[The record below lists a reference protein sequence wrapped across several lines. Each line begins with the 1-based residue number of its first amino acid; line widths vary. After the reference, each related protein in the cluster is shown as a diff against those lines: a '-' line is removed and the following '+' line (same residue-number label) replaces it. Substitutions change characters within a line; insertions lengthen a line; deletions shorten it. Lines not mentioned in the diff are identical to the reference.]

1 MPATINCDV
10 AIVGGGL
17 SGGLLALALRKKR
30 PHADVRLIEGG
41 RDIGGNHLWS
51 FFASDIAPAN
61 RWLTAPLICHGWS
74 AYDVAFPA
82 HARTIRS
89 PYYSIESRRL
99 DAVVRAA
106 MPEGS
111 VLTRRKVLAA
121 SSKAVVFE
129 NGDRVEAGGVIDC
142 RGAGDLSLLDCGWQK
157 FYGREVALNDAH
169 ALERP
174 VIMDATVEQADGYRF
189 VYALPFAATRAFV
202 EDTYYSDTPEL
213 DVDAA
218 RGRLDDYA
226 VDKGWH
232 VERIVRE
239 EAGSLPVAMGGDFE
253 AYWQSG
259 GNKVAKAGVR
269 AGLFHPVTSYTLP
282 DAVRA
287 ATLVASAS
295 DLSGAGLHDLM
306 HDFARVT
313 WRKRRYYRMLATML
327 FKAAEPAERYRVLER
342 FYRLSPELIGRFYA
356 GNSTIYDRVRT
367 LAGKPPVPI
376 GRAVQA
382 IRGQMLRSKSK

>member
-1 MPATINCDV
+1 MPAIIKCDV

-17 SGGLLALALRKKR
+17 SGGLLALALKKKR

-41 RDIGGNHLWS
+41 RTIGGNHLWS
-51 FFASDIAPAN
+51 FFASDIAPGN
-61 RWLTAPLICHGWS
+61 RWLTAPLICHGWP

-82 HARTIRS
+82 HGRTIKS

-106 MPEGS
+106 MPEEA
-111 VLTRRKVLAA
+111 VMTRRKVLAA
-121 SSKAVVFE
+121 SGKAVVFE
-129 NGDRVEAGGVIDC
+129 NGDRIEAVGVIDC
-142 RGAGDLSLLDCGWQK
+142 RGPGDLSLLECGWQK
-157 FYGREVALNDAH
+157 FYGRELALSDAH
-169 ALERP
+169 AIERP
-174 VIMDATVEQADGYRF
+174 VIMDATVEQLDGYRF
-189 VYALPFAATRAFV
+189 VYALPFAATRLFV

-213 DVDAA
+213 DAA
-218 RGRLDDYA
+218 ELRARLDSHQA
-226 VDKGWH
+226 AQGWH
-232 VERIVRE
+232 VEKLVRE

-269 AGLFHPVTSYTLP
+269 AGLFHPLTSYSLP
-282 DAVRA
+282 DAVRT

-295 DLSGAGLHDLM
+295 DLSGAALHTLL

-313 WRKRRYYRMLATML
+313 WRKRRFYRMLAAML
-327 FKAAEPAERYRVLER
+327 FKAAEPAERYKVLER
-342 FYRLSPELIGRFYA
+342 FYRLNPDLIGRFYA
-356 GNSTIYDRVRT
+356 GNSTTYDRVRT

-376 GRAVQA
+376 KRAVMA
-382 IRGQMLRSKSK
+382 LTGKAK